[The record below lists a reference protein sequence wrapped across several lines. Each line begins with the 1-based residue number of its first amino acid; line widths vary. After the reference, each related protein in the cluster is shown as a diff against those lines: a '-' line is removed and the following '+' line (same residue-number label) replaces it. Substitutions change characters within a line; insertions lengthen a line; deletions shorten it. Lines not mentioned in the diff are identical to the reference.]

1 MGCTWMPGHELAN
14 WGGGMGVH
22 GGSKGAGRP
31 GSLGISPP
39 TLPPAT
45 SPPIPAGGLE
55 YRRVFANS
63 ERLHG
68 LGSLQNLNHAPR
80 MFIML
85 AHLARSSLSEAAVP
99 TLIAGPS
106 SGPDPL
112 CPRFASRSS
121 RSWFGAS
128 QALLKTA
135 FDNCESNVLGESTEP
150 ESDFTFTL
158 PHFPK
163 WG

>member
-1 MGCTWMPGHELAN
+1 MHRGAWGCMEVQKEQARITGY
-14 WGGGMGVH
+14 
-22 GGSKGAGRP
+22 R
-31 GSLGISPP
+31 ISPP
-39 TLPPAT
+39 TLAPTTP
-45 SPPIPAGGLE
+45 PPIPAGGLE

-112 CPRFASRSS
+112 CHRFASRSS